1 MKMKLSY
8 PVCAVQTEQDI
19 MAWCEDPEEGIRY
32 LSENGYEG
40 IELLVRNPDKVEK
53 EKIQNILNTY
63 HMNISAIGT
72 TPMQKE
78 DHLFLLSEEKAIRDE
93 AKRRLE
99 GLIGLGEYFNAPV
112 LIGKYRGTV
121 KDIEGCRQENLEA
134 VIEEADKMA
143 GSKGIQLFIEPQNQ
157 DNINNLNTI
166 EETVAWIHKN
176 QFSNVKLLMDIFHMD
191 KTEDS
196 IIETLKLYQNYIG
209 MIHMADSE
217 RKVPGF
223 GQIDMKKILETLEIA
238 GYQEYLSMEIKQ
250 NPDTRFAATLSSM
263 SLQYISGGKE

>member
-32 LSENGYEG
+32 LREKGYEG
-40 IELLVRNPDKVEK
+40 IELLVRDPDQVEK
-53 EKIQNILNTY
+53 EKIQNILDAY
-63 HMNISAIGT
+63 HMHISAIGT

-78 DHLFLLSEEKAIRDE
+78 DHLFLLSEQKETRHE

-99 GLIGLGEYFNAPV
+99 GLISLGEYFEAPV

-121 KDIEGCRQENLEA
+121 KDADGCRMEDLEA
-134 VIEEADKMA
+134 ILKDADKIA
-143 GSKGIQLFIEPQNQ
+143 ANKGVKLLIEPQNPS
-157 DNINNLNTI
+157 NINNLNTI
-166 EETVAWIHKN
+166 EETVVWIHTN
-176 QFSNVKLLMDIFHMD
+176 QLSNVKLLMDIFHMD
-191 KTEDS
+191 KTEKS
-196 IIETLKLYQNYIG
+196 ITETLETFQNYIG

-223 GQIDMKKILETLEIA
+223 GQIDMKKVLGTLEEI
-238 GYQEYLSMEIKQ
+238 GYQGYLSMEIKQ
-250 NPDTRFAATLSSM
+250 NPDVRFAAALSSM
-263 SLQYISGGKE
+263 SLQYMGGGKE